1 MSRRKN
7 SEQSNQ
13 VIIATGNSLIDRVK
27 HASLVYIMSPAEPD
41 KQLFRD
47 YIYQDEFDL
56 YKQMFGKHFKIINRK
71 RPYKRPNMAAIAE
84 IFKEEPAWAMKTTQR
99 RM

>member
-7 SEQSNQ
+7 SGQNEQ
-13 VIIATGNSLIDRVK
+13 IILATGNSLIDRVK

-47 YIYQDEFDL
+47 YIYQDEFDV
-56 YKQMFGKHFKIINRK
+56 YKRMFGKHFKIIK
-71 RPYKRPNMAAIAE
+71 RMPPYKRPNMAAIAE
-84 IFKEEPAWAMKTTQR
+84 MLKEEPAWVKQTMK